1 MGKDQRQWL
10 ERLTRI
16 TSQTDGSKLSAP
28 FQNSRFLSNAANGV
42 MSKGSQEDGFVARYP
57 DVKSKRNEEMKET
70 CPLLF
75 GVYEADDHR

>member
-16 TSQTDGSKLSAP
+16 TSPADGSKLSAP
-28 FQNSRFLSNAANGV
+28 FQNSRFLSDATNGV
-42 MSKGSQEDGFVARYP
+42 MSRGFQEDGFVARCP
-57 DVKSKRNEEMKET
+57 KVKSKRNEEMKKT

-75 GVYEADDHR
+75 GVYEAGDRR